1 MTLKQSEQRPPQ
13 AHIKPAPQAG
23 WRARAAAAALWMPAG
38 AVAIAA
44 AAASAHGLYEV
55 ALAARVPTPVAVL
68 YPLITDGLALVA
80 YAATTRLAARARRY
94 AWSVVLTA
102 AGLSGLAQAVYLAD
116 GVRSAPAVLR
126 FGIGAWPAIAA
137 AVVAHL
143 VFLLAT
149 HTRAEAT
156 AVQAEVATDAVQPE
170 VSNAAV
176 QPRVE
181 HPPASFNSAAPD
193 EHGDATAGAVDERRD
208 TDRGAA
214 PARDRARAAARRHA
228 SLHGT
233 LPTVSELMSVAE
245 VARGTA
251 AAALKDLREHPSE
264 LHIVPNER
272 QEGTDA

>member
-1 MTLKQSEQRPPQ
+1 V
-13 AHIKPAPQAG
+13 
-23 WRARAAAAALWMPAG
+23 AL
-38 AVAIAA
+38 AA

-55 ALAARVPTPVAVL
+55 ALAAHVPTPVALL

-80 YAATTRLAARARRY
+80 YAATTRLPGHGRRY
-94 AWSVVLTA
+94 AWAVVLTA

-116 GVRSAPAVLR
+116 GVATTPALLR

-143 VFLLAT
+143 LYLLAT
-149 HTRAEAT
+149 HTRQAADPAT
-156 AVQAEVATDAVQPE
+156 PVQPE
-170 VSNAAV
+170 RLNTSAPAGRLDAAV
-176 QPRVE
+176 QPVTE
-181 HPPASFNSAAPD
+181 QAPP
-193 EHGDATAGAVDERRD
+193 ELDATAAVDQHDAASALTGDHGSAGR
-208 TDRGAA
+208 ASA

-228 SLHGT
+228 SLHSS
-233 LPTVSELMSVAE
+233 LPTVSELMALAE

-251 AAALKDLREHPSE
+251 AAALKDLRAHPSD